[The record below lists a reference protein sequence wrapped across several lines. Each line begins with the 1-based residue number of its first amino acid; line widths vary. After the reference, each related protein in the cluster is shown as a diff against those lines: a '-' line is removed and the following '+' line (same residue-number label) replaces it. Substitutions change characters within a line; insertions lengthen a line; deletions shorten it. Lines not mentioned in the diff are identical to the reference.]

1 MKTEHRGFTLIELL
15 VVIAIIGIL
24 AAILLPALARAREA
38 ARRASCANNLKQWGL
53 VYKMYANESKG
64 NKYPPMCNLA
74 LNQYPGLAGPDGR
87 CIYPEYLTDL
97 NLIMCPSKSGS
108 SLFGSVAGIPDFDT
122 TKQQIEAGL
131 QAGTITPICIQA
143 HASIPRSYLYMGFA
157 TQTPAEGLAAGSQ
170 WFTDAVNLY
179 LAGEYVVLDAGDCP
193 VAGTIWDFPKRDKDL
208 DVTALNATEAD
219 GSPVSNTIYRLRE
232 GIERFFITDINNPAA
247 SAKAQSEIPIQ
258 WDTWGDTSK
267 TYGAWPAGYQ
277 GVSPAAGIQIFNH
290 VPGGC
295 NVLFLDGHTE
305 FIKYKAAYPVKDDPE
320 GTYGSIF
327 SGFLSIAAGY

>member
-1 MKTEHRGFTLIELL
+1 MKSEHRGFTLIELL

-53 VYKMYANESKG
+53 VYKMYANESTG

-74 LNQYPGLAGPDGR
+74 LNLYAGFAGPDGR

-108 SLFGSVAGIPDFDT
+108 SLFASVAGIPDFDT
-122 TKQQIEAGL
+122 TKRQIEAGL
-131 QAGTITPICIQA
+131 VAGTITPACLQA

-157 TQTPAEGLAAGSQ
+157 TRTPAQGLAAGVLWYQEALDLSLL
-170 WFTDAVNLY
+170 D
-179 LAGEYVVLDAGDCP
+179 EYVVLDAGDCP
-193 VAGTIWDFPKRDKDL
+193 VADTIWYFPKRDNDL
-208 DVTALNATEAD
+208 DVTGATEAD
-219 GSPVSNTIYRLRE
+219 GSPVPKTIYRLRE

-267 TYGAWPAGYQ
+267 GYGAWPAGSQ
-277 GVSPAAGIQIFNH
+277 GVSAATGIQIFNH

-305 FIKYKAAYPVKDDPE
+305 FIKYKDAYPVKDDPE
-320 GTYGSIF
+320 GTYGSRF
-327 SGFLSIAAGY
+327 SGFVAIGAGY